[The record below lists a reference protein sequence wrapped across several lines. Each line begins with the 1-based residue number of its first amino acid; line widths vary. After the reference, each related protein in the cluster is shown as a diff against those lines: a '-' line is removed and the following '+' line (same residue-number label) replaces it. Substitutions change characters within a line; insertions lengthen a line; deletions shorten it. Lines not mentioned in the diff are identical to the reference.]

1 MALSRTF
8 RRRSRRARGV
18 ARVLHLF
25 LPSRVSVHNRPAVT
39 CVSTVRAVS
48 GVSPRVCMFSLALGD
63 ARRGCGTVCGQPRVA
78 AGFFL
83 DSSDFSRFGFRAA
96 HTFGVIERNH
106 GRTADIHDI
115 STDSLHLKR
124 LSARREEKIILI
136 ISSSGAPLWS
146 RYGTT
151 GVESGE
157 RSHSRQWTAPVRP
170 AVPSDSQ

>member
-83 DSSDFSRFGFRAA
+83 LTSLALAFARRT
-96 HTFGVIERNH
+96 HCVIERNH

>member
-83 DSSDFSRFGFRAA
+83 LTSLAVWLPRAA

>member
-25 LPSRVSVHNRPAVT
+25 LPSRVSFHNRPAVT
-39 CVSTVRAVS
+39 FVSTVRAVS

-83 DSSDFSRFGFRAA
+83 LSLWLSRRT
-96 HTFGVIERNH
+96 HCVIERNRTEERSYTRYLYRLLTLKVIH
-106 GRTADIHDI
+106 GCPRPTVPAG
-115 STDSLHLKR
+115 
-124 LSARREEKIILI
+124 RRVI
-136 ISSSGAPLWS
+136 AANPLWS
-146 RYGTT
+146 
-151 GVESGE
+151 
-157 RSHSRQWTAPVRP
+157 APYDLGYFCRHRNAKKLVYLRGKSNPSKP
-170 AVPSDSQ
+170 AAAMN